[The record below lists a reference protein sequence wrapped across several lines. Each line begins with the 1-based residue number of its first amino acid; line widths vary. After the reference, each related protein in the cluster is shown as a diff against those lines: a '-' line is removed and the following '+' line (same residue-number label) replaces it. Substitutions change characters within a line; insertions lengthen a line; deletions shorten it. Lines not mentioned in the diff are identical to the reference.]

1 MFFCFSFPKDV
12 TERNKWFQS
21 LGVEINSQRFTFLCS
36 DHFLS
41 SDFYTE
47 PSGRRRLKKDAMPT
61 SSGSGVICTSSSTS
75 ASSVTSEET
84 LDCAS
89 NLPVQE
95 KETLALPLSSSSSA
109 TKSASE
115 CGELK
120 EKSVTSLMGPPQKR

>member
-1 MFFCFSFPKDV
+1 
-12 TERNKWFQS
+12 
-21 LGVEINSQRFTFLCS
+21 
-36 DHFLS
+36 
-41 SDFYTE
+41 
-47 PSGRRRLKKDAMPT
+47 
-61 SSGSGVICTSSSTS
+61 
-75 ASSVTSEET
+75 VTSEET

-120 EKSVTSLMGPPQKR
+120 EKSVTSLMGPPQKKSEIDEVTTFEKKLKITHRKNDKKSYSD

>member
-1 MFFCFSFPKDV
+1 
-12 TERNKWFQS
+12 
-21 LGVEINSQRFTFLCS
+21 
-36 DHFLS
+36 
-41 SDFYTE
+41 
-47 PSGRRRLKKDAMPT
+47 
-61 SSGSGVICTSSSTS
+61 
-75 ASSVTSEET
+75 VTSEET

-120 EKSVTSLMGPPQKR
+120 EKICYQPYGSSTKKVRKVISLMRQENLYYEEL

>member
-1 MFFCFSFPKDV
+1 
-12 TERNKWFQS
+12 
-21 LGVEINSQRFTFLCS
+21 
-36 DHFLS
+36 
-41 SDFYTE
+41 
-47 PSGRRRLKKDAMPT
+47 
-61 SSGSGVICTSSSTS
+61 
-75 ASSVTSEET
+75 VTSEET

-120 EKSVTSLMGPPQKR
+120 EKSVTRVLHKKGEKSYFFNETRKLIL